1 MPNDRPSPTGID
13 ANASNDDWL
22 ETAPPLETK
31 GDNHTL
37 DFTSPLPDRPGAESD
52 FDFDSLLDRSE
63 NDDTGSE
70 SRDKSSRSQAFDD
83 DTIPLD
89 IPPAPKSPDEPE
101 PERKCPACNLS
112 MKASAVV
119 CINCGFDQNEGGKI
133 KTKVIKPTVDED
145 GAASKANT
153 QKSSKQT
160 GPSLPDID
168 TLPPDDDDSDVAR
181 RYRSTIAERLRDRE
195 DDARDSKFAD
205 LYLPLI
211 FFAVGGGFLFWQGM
225 EQDWSVAKSLA
236 NIGIDLLVKVPLIV
250 LAVFGAAK
258 YMDISF
264 GPLGKAIFKLAAI
277 GIGPMALAD
286 LLMLMIAAA
295 TMGYGIILGLCF
307 YIILAGIP
315 LAYMFDLDYPDTSF
329 TLLCICLIRFLIY
342 PMVQGFLLAGFQ

>member
-1 MPNDRPSPTGID
+1 MPSDSPAID
-13 ANASNDDWL
+13 VGSNANTDDWL
-22 ETAPPLETK
+22 ETAPPLEAK
-31 GDNHTL
+31 GDNHTI

-52 FDFDSLLDRSE
+52 FDFDSLLDQSD
-63 NDDTGSE
+63 NDDTVSQPGDKP
-70 SRDKSSRSQAFDD
+70 SRTPAFDD

-89 IPPAPKSPDEPE
+89 IPSAPKSPDEPE

-133 KTKVIKPTVDED
+133 KTKVIKPSPDEE
-145 GAASKANT
+145 GPTKKAAA
-153 QKSSKQT
+153 
-160 GPSLPDID
+160 IEAAA
-168 TLPPDDDDSDVAR
+168 LPPDDDDSEVAR
-181 RYRSTIAERLRDRE
+181 RHRSTIAERLRDRE
-195 DDARDSKFAD
+195 DDARDSRFAD

-225 EQDWSVAKSLA
+225 EQDWSVAKTLA

-250 LAVFGAAK
+250 LAVFAAAK

-277 GIGPMALAD
+277 GIGPLALAD

-329 TLLCICLIRFLIY
+329 TLLSICLIRFIIY
-342 PMVQGFLLAGFQ
+342 PMVQAFLLAGFQ